1 MSAQQTPPSEQHILY
16 ETPEPGIARI
26 VMDRASAA
34 NAQNSDFL
42 YQLNAAFDRAARD
55 DGVNVIILAANG
67 KHFSSGH
74 DVRERDHHD
83 NQERHAPVTPH
94 QQHRRPG
101 AEGRMSR
108 EEELYTGFCERW
120 RNIPKI
126 TIAAVQG
133 KCVSGGLLLCWP
145 CDLIVASDNAE
156 FQEVTVA
163 MGIAGVEWFAH
174 PWEMGAR
181 KAKEMLLTG
190 EPIGAEEARQLGMV
204 NRVVP
209 RAELERATLDLA
221 RTIAKQPS
229 FATKMVKQSVNAAQD
244 AQGRH
249 AAFQVAF
256 ALHHLAHSHCM
267 EVHGLPVDPSGI
279 HGGVKEKFEPGNEPY
294 RAPKQTTDKT

>member
-1 MSAQQTPPSEQHILY
+1 MAWQHIIY
-16 ETPEPGIARI
+16 EKPEPHIARI
-26 VMDRASAA
+26 WLNRPDTA
-34 NAQNSDFL
+34 NAQDTQFL
-42 YQLNAAFDRAARD
+42 YELNEAMDLAARED
-55 DGVNVIILAANG
+55 DVRVIIMAAKG

-83 NQERHAPVTPH
+83 NQEHWKPIGNSN
-94 QQHRRPG
+94 QHRRAG

-108 EEELYTGFCERW
+108 EEELYTGFSERW
-120 RNIPKI
+120 RNLPKP
-126 TIAAVQG
+126 TIAAVHG

-145 CDLIVASDNAE
+145 CDLIVASDDAQ

-190 EPIGAEEARQLGMV
+190 EPIGADEARQLGMV

-209 RAELERATLDLA
+209 RDRLEDETLDLA
-221 RTIAKQPS
+221 RRIASQPT
-229 FATKMVKQSVNAAQD
+229 FATKMVKMAVNAAQD

-249 AAFQVAF
+249 SAFQTAF
-256 ALHHLAHSHCM
+256 ALHHLAHSHWM
-267 EVHGLPVDPSGI
+267 EVYGLPVDPSGI
-279 HGGVKEKFEPGNEPY
+279 HGSVKKSYAEGDEPF
-294 RAPKQTTDKT
+294 RAPQNARNSQ

>member
-1 MSAQQTPPSEQHILY
+1 MAWQHIIY
-16 ETPEPGIARI
+16 EMPDPHVARI
-26 VMDRASAA
+26 WLNRPDTA
-34 NAQNSDFL
+34 NAQDTRFL
-42 YQLNAAFDRAARD
+42 FELNEAMDQAARD
-55 DGVNVIILAANG
+55 DDVRVIVMAAKG

-83 NQERHAPVTPH
+83 HQDQWQPVGNSNQ
-94 QQHRRPG
+94 QRRAG

-108 EEELYTGFCERW
+108 EEELYTGFSERW
-120 RNIPKI
+120 RNLPKP
-126 TIAAVQG
+126 TIAAVHG

-145 CDLIVASDNAE
+145 CDLIVASDEAQ

-190 EPIGAEEARQLGMV
+190 EPIGAQEALQLGMV

-209 RAELERATLDLA
+209 RDRLEAETLELA
-221 RTIAKQPS
+221 RKIAAQPT
-229 FATKMVKQSVNAAQD
+229 FATKMVKMAVNAVQD

-249 AAFQVAF
+249 SAMQTAF
-256 ALHHLAHSHCM
+256 ALHHLAHSHWM
-267 EVHGLPVDPSGI
+267 EIYGLPVDPSGI
-279 HGGVKEKFEPGNEPY
+279 HGSVKKGYTEGDEPFK
-294 RAPKQTTDKT
+294 APPNAKPNQ

>member
-1 MSAQQTPPSEQHILY
+1 MTPEHILY
-16 ETPEPGIARI
+16 EKPEPGIARI
-26 VMDRASAA
+26 VLNRPQTA
-34 NAQNSDFL
+34 NAQDTQFL
-42 YQLNAAFDRAARD
+42 YELNDAFDRAARED
-55 DGVNVIILAANG
+55 DVKVIILASNG

-74 DVRERDHHD
+74 DVMERDHHD
-83 NQERHAPVTPH
+83 NQERYAPVTPY
-94 QQHRRPG
+94 QQHRRAG
-101 AEGRMSR
+101 AEGRMAR
-108 EEELYTGFCERW
+108 EEELYTGFSERW

-145 CDLIVASDNAE
+145 CDLIVASDDAQ

-163 MGIAGVEWFAH
+163 MGVAGVEWFAH
-174 PWEMGAR
+174 PWEMGTR

-209 RAELERATLDLA
+209 REELQEATLALA
-221 RTIAKQPS
+221 RKIAGQPT
-229 FATKMVKQSVNAAQD
+229 FATKMVKQAVNAAED

-256 ALHHLAHSHCM
+256 ALHHLAHSHWM
-267 EVHGLPVDPSGI
+267 EIYGVPVDPSGI
-279 HGGVKEKFEPGNEPY
+279 HGAVKKNYAPGEEPF
-294 RAPKQTTDKT
+294 RAPDKKAAG